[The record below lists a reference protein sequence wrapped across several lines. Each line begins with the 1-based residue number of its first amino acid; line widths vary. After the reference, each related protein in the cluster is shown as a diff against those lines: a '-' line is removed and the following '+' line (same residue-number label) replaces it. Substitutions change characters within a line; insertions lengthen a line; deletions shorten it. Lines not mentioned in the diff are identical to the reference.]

1 MIKTPEVLPL
11 LDSRGASEGGIPNSG
26 DIVEGRR
33 VVGM

>member
-1 MIKTPEVLPL
+1 MTKTPEVLPL
-11 LDSRGASEGGIPNSG
+11 FDSSEASEGDIPNSG